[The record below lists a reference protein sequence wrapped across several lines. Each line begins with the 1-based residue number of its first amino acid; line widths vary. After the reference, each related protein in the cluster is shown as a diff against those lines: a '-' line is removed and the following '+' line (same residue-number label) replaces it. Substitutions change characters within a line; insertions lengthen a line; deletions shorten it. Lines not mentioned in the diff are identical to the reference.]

1 MDVRQV
7 LQRLRA
13 PGRRSVLRHAAVVG
27 VLALAG
33 ALFAT
38 SARTAQGSDLRAEA
52 TDLPGLVAEEQQ
64 LVARRDEQ
72 VAALRQEVEALTASV
87 QDPAV
92 RELQTTGDAL
102 EPAAGTVAVTGPGLT
117 LTLDDA
123 PVGRP
128 QAEGTATESLIVH
141 QEDLQAVVNALWAG
155 GAEAMTLMGQRIIST
170 SAVRC
175 VGNTLKLQGRVY
187 SPPYTVEAVGDP
199 DALRAALDASE
210 PVQLYRDDVQ
220 RVGLGW
226 DLDTDADLRV
236 PGWEGS
242 LELDHARA
250 LEPAGAVR
258 R

>member
-1 MDVRQV
+1 M
-7 LQRLRA
+7 LQTLSA
-13 PGRRSVLRHAAVVG
+13 PGRRALLRHASVVG

-64 LVARRDEQ
+64 LVQRRDAR

-92 RELQTTGDAL
+92 RRLQSSGDELAL
-102 EPAAGTVAVTGPGLT
+102 PAGTAAVTGPGLSI
-117 LTLDDA
+117 TLDDA
-123 PVGRP
+123 PTGRP

-199 DALRAALDASE
+199 DALRAALTASE
-210 PVQLYRDDVQ
+210 PVQLYRQDVQ

-226 DLDTDADLRV
+226 DLEEHAHLDV
-236 PGWEGS
+236 PGWSGS
-242 LELDHARA
+242 LELAHARA
-250 LEPAGAVR
+250 LEPASETVE
-258 R
+258 